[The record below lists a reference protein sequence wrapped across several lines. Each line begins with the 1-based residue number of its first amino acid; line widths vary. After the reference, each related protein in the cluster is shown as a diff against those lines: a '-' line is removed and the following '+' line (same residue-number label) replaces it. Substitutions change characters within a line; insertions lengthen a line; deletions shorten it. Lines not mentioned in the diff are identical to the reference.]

1 MEIIRLESG
10 LFSINL
16 SETEK
21 ELVDELTRNLL
32 IKLGNESPQTL
43 LPRLFPEA
51 ILNEP
56 ELESESIENDQT
68 GQINEEEV
76 IVGPSMYGLY
86 DRSGDKVPGLSAEE
100 YIYQSIVYPNE
111 YIVEGY
117 PANVMPQIFIN
128 LSEEELQALVSY
140 LKTIE

>member
-1 MEIIRLESG
+1 MFVNQGCAGCHSL
-10 LFSINL
+10 
-16 SETEK
+16 
-21 ELVDELTRNLL
+21 
-32 IKLGNESPQTL
+32 
-43 LPRLFPEA
+43 
-51 ILNEP
+51 
-56 ELESESIENDQT
+56 
-68 GQINEEEV
+68 NEEEV

-140 LKTIE
+140 LKTIK